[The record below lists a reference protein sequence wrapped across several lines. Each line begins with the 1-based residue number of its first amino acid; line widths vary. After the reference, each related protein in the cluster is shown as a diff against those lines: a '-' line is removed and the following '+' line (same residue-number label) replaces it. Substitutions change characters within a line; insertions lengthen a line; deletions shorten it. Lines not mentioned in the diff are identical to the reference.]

1 MLDYTKKDEYER
13 SALRVNPAK
22 TCQPVGAMYAALG
35 VHACMPHSH
44 GSQGCCAFHR
54 MFLTRHFKDPAM
66 ASSSSFTEGASVFGG
81 GANLKTAAKNI
92 FDIYNPTIIA
102 VHTTCLSETI
112 GDDLN
117 ALIQGIDIPEG
128 KYMVHTNTPSY
139 KGSHITGFSNMV
151 ASFIQYLSVSSGKKN
166 GKVALLPGFVNPGD
180 MREMKRIAENMGISY
195 TMLPDTSGVMDS
207 PMTGKFE
214 MYPKGGTT
222 VKEIE
227 TLGDSSF
234 TLALG
239 KTTSEFPAETLS
251 KKCNVPYKVLPLPIG
266 IGRTDEYIMAL
277 QGFSKNEVPYS
288 LEEERGQLV
297 DIMIDIHPYTY
308 NKKVAIYGDPDTV
321 LSLAEFALELGMVP
335 KYLLTGTPGDAFEKT
350 AEELFIKFGVKG
362 CKAKAS
368 GDLYEL
374 HQWIKEEGID
384 LLIGGTHGKY
394 IARAEDIPFVRAGF
408 PIIDRYIHSYLPLV
422 GYKGAMRLAELI
434 MNALMDRQDRDSTEE
449 DFEMVM

>member
-1 MLDYTKKDEYER
+1 MLNYTKKEKYDRE
-13 SALRVNPAK
+13 ALRVNPAK

-35 VHACMPHSH
+35 VHECLPHSH

-81 GANLKTAAKNI
+81 GSNLKTAAKNI
-92 FDIYNPTIIA
+92 FDIYKPRIIA

-117 ALIQGIDIPEG
+117 AFIQDIDIPEG

-139 KGSHITGFSNMV
+139 KGSHITGFSNMIDG
-151 ASFIQYLSVSSGKKN
+151 FIKYLSVSTGKKN
-166 GKVALLPGFVNPGD
+166 GKVALIPGFVNPGD
-180 MREMKRIAENMGISY
+180 MREMKRLAKAMGVSY

-222 VKEIE
+222 VEEIIE
-227 TLGDSSF
+227 LGDSNLTIAMGRFASE
-234 TLALG
+234 LG
-239 KTTSEFPAETLS
+239 AETLK
-251 KKCNVPYKVLPLPIG
+251 KKCNVPYKTLGLPIG
-266 IGRTDEYIMAL
+266 IEKTDEYIMEL
-277 QGFSKNEVPYS
+277 QAFSQEEVPYEI
-288 LEEERGQLV
+288 EEERGQLV
-297 DIMIDIHPYTY
+297 DVLIDIHPYTY

-321 LSLAEFALELGMVP
+321 LGITQFALEMGMIP
-335 KYLLTGTPGDAFEKT
+335 KYVLTGTPGEAFEKE
-350 AEELFIKFGVKG
+350 ANELFTKFGVDG
-362 CKAKAS
+362 CKAKAA

-374 HQWIKEEGID
+374 HQWIKEEGVD
-384 LLIGGTHGKY
+384 LLIGGTHGKH

-408 PIIDRYIHSYLPLV
+408 PIIDRYIHSYMPLV

-434 MNALMDRQDRDSTEE
+434 TNALMDRQDRDCKEE

>member
-1 MLDYTKKDEYER
+1 MLDYTKKEQYDR

-35 VHACMPHSH
+35 VHECMPHSH
-44 GSQGCCAFHR
+44 GSQGCCSFHR

-66 ASSSSFTEGASVFGG
+66 ASSSSFTEGSSVFGG
-81 GANLKTAAKNI
+81 GSNLKTAAKNI
-92 FDIYNPTIIA
+92 FDIYNPRIIA

-117 ALIQGIDIPEG
+117 ALIQDIDVPEG
-128 KYMVHTNTPSY
+128 KFMVHTNTPSY
-139 KGSHITGFSNMV
+139 KGSHVSGFSNMV
-151 ASFIQYLSVSSGKKN
+151 SGFINYLAVSTGKKN
-166 GKVALLPGFVNPGD
+166 GKVTIIPGFVNPGD
-180 MREMKRIAENMGISY
+180 MREIKKIATAMGVEY

-222 VKEIE
+222 VEEIIQ
-227 TLGDSSF
+227 LGDTEL

-239 KTTSEFPAETLS
+239 KLTSEAPASALE
-251 KKCNVPYKVLPLPIG
+251 KKCSVPYKALPLPIG
-266 IGRTDEYIMAL
+266 IANTDEYIMKL
-277 QGFSKNEVPYS
+277 QAYSKNEVPYE

-297 DIMIDIHPYTY
+297 DILIDVHTYTY
-308 NKKVAIYGDPDTV
+308 NKKVAIFGDPDTV
-321 LSLAEFALELGMVP
+321 LGIAEFVLEMGMVP
-335 KYLLTGTPGDAFEKT
+335 KYLVTGTPGEAFER
-350 AEELFIKFGVKG
+350 AAAELFTKFGVEG
-362 CKAKAS
+362 CKAKAA

-374 HQWIKEEGID
+374 HQWIKQEGVD
-384 LLIGGTHGKY
+384 LLIGGSHGKH

-408 PIIDRYIHSYLPLV
+408 PIIDRYVHSYMPLV
-422 GYKGAMRLAELI
+422 GYKGGMRLAELI
-434 MNALMDRQDRDSTEE
+434 TNAIMDRQDRDCAEE